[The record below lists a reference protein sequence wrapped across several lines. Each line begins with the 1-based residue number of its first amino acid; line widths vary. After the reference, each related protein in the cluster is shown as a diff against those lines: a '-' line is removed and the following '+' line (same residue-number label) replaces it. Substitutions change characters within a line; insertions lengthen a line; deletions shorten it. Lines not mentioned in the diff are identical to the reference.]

1 MVDNGGETGNNPLG
15 KASMMEKEVILTAVT
30 DPAELEV
37 LKKQLGKEG
46 YEVVTAA
53 DVPQLIDAIQKKG
66 RISLAVVDVTA
77 FDDNVWQQLEALDK
91 SKIPFFV
98 ISPERGP
105 SVQKEILKHGA
116 SGLFSKGLR
125 IKDLLEYVHTLLGK

>member
-1 MVDNGGETGNNPLG
+1 MT
-15 KASMMEKEVILTAVT
+15 EKEAILTAVT
-30 DPAELEV
+30 DPNQIEL

-46 YEVVTAA
+46 YEVGIAA
-53 DVPQLIDAIQKKG
+53 DVSELKAAIEKDSN
-66 RISLAVVDVTA
+66 ISLAVVDVTS
-77 FDDNVWQQLEALDK
+77 FDESVWKQLEELGKAG
-91 SKIPFFV
+91 IPFFV

-125 IKDLLEYVHTLLGK
+125 IKDILEYVHTLLGK

>member
-1 MVDNGGETGNNPLG
+1 MV
-15 KASMMEKEVILTAVT
+15 EKEVILTAVT
-30 DPAELEV
+30 DPTELEI

-46 YEVVTAA
+46 YEVVSAA

-66 RISLAVVDVTA
+66 KISLAVVDVTA
-77 FDDNVWQQLEALDK
+77 FDDSVWKQLEALDK

-125 IKDLLEYVHTLLGK
+125 VKDLLEYVHTLLGK

>member
-1 MVDNGGETGNNPLG
+1 MD
-15 KASMMEKEVILTAVT
+15 KEVILTAVT
-30 DPAELEV
+30 DPGQLEL
-37 LKKQLGKEG
+37 LRKQLGKEG
-46 YEVVTAA
+46 YEVVSAA
-53 DVPQLIDAIQKKG
+53 DVPQLLTAIEKESK
-66 RISLAVVDVTA
+66 ISLAVVDVAA
-77 FDDNVWQQLEALDK
+77 FDENVWKQMEELGK
-91 SKIPFFV
+91 SGIPFFV

>member
-1 MVDNGGETGNNPLG
+1 MT
-15 KASMMEKEVILTAVT
+15 EKEVILTAVT
-30 DPAELEV
+30 DPAQLEL

-53 DVPQLIDAIQKKG
+53 DLPQLMAAIQKESK
-66 RISLAVVDVTA
+66 ISLAVVDVAA
-77 FDDNVWQQLEALDK
+77 FDESIWKQMEELGK
-91 SKIPFFV
+91 SGIPYFV

>member
-1 MVDNGGETGNNPLG
+1 
-15 KASMMEKEVILTAVT
+15 
-30 DPAELEV
+30 
-37 LKKQLGKEG
+37 
-46 YEVVTAA
+46 
-53 DVPQLIDAIQKKG
+53 
-66 RISLAVVDVTA
+66 VTA

>member
-1 MVDNGGETGNNPLG
+1 MAEN
-15 KASMMEKEVILTAVT
+15 EVILTAVT
-30 DPAELEV
+30 DPSQLEL
-37 LKKQLGKEG
+37 LKNQLSKEG

-53 DVPQLIDAIQKKG
+53 DVPQLIDAIKKEKK
-66 RISLAVVDVTA
+66 ISLAVVDVAA
-77 FDDNVWQQLEALDK
+77 FDDNVWKQMEELSK
-91 SKIPFFV
+91 SGIPFFV